1 MADAPL
7 LRRLNGRPQ
16 ACDPCR
22 ARKVACDHGQPTCSR
37 CEKRKESCVYT
48 ISEPRVKKQ
57 RLRSPSQAVTSTVTS
72 TNTATSTHTISP
84 SNTTAAAES
93 TSTRSPSLAPG
104 YLGFTSHNAVFEETR
119 NSLSLVH
126 GPALEIEPSPR
137 RPPKTRAC
145 LIEMPSHL
153 REMCLY
159 VLRNLPGPRDD
170 VMPNKLHCRVDDW
183 MFMVIEDILH
193 TLQQDWSEYLAIR
206 EDAQLEEMA
215 LCISNNTSRP
225 IRDEHSSAK
234 AWTDQFTG
242 SNIRWESIGLIWTYW
257 NGAPGM
263 EAAAVNRCLGSCVEL
278 VRHFTTANDILLYLC
293 YRRTTIE
300 SLVTGDAGLT
310 CWSYAAETVA
320 LLTFL
325 GLHVGVEDPNYVP
338 SLCSEHKRRITARV
352 YALDKVLVSFT
363 GRPPLLSHR
372 YFSGPL
378 AIDIDDQD
386 LMGGDAA
393 IKRAMSRLDDNG
405 FRPDG
410 ELLGAA
416 LIRAR
421 VQIALIKGELLEMAL
436 ASSVKATFE
445 RLAEIKTRCERT
457 YERFPQNLIHRPD
470 ELDDPNCNVEN
481 VYVRILVRLEHLQN
495 LFFAERLSLRL
506 GHVDEN
512 RLLVISFEMVCL
524 TLLFWTHQDR
534 FAGVRRDFE
543 WLLMA
548 FAAPGG
554 GILCLELL
562 RPTFRGTH
570 PDCPKLSRSAIIQKL
585 SLLIGFLDWVRPP
598 APNADLCADCKAV
611 LQGVLDHNLNAPIA
625 GGGALDTLDWDIPTQ
640 LDFNF
645 DLLDTF
651 DWLRPEVLNM
661 PA

>member
-193 TLQQDWSEYLAIR
+193 TLQQDWSEYLATR

-242 SNIRWESIGLIWTYW
+242 TNIRWESIGLIWTYW

-278 VRHFTTANDILLYLC
+278 NNHRVAGN
-293 YRRTTIE
+293 RRRR
-300 SLVTGDAGLT
+300 
-310 CWSYAAETVA
+310 YAAETVA

-457 YERFPQNLIHRPD
+457 YERFPRNLIHRPD

>member
-193 TLQQDWSEYLAIR
+193 TLQQDWSEYLATR